1 MGYIASNQF
10 VTTILTFQN
19 GGAKQSF
26 SIWKDK
32 QSQPI
37 FG

>member
-1 MGYIASNQF
+1 MGYIPVNQSI
-10 VTTILTFQN
+10 TAILTFQN
-19 GGAKQSF
+19 IGIKQPF

>member
-1 MGYIASNQF
+1 MMYITDNQF
-10 VTTILTFQN
+10 VTEILTFQN
-19 GGAKQSF
+19 GGAKQPF

>member
-19 GGAKQSF
+19 GGVKQPF